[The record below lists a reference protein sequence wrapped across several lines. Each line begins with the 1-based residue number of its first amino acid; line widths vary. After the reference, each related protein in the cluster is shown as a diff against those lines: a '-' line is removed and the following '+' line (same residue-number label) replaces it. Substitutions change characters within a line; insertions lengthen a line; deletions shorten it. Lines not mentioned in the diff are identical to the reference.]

1 MRCRPILVCAI
12 LTLLISVPAIGAGF
26 DAALE
31 LKDDKTSQ
39 ASISKTASTPDPL
52 AHRAV
57 LQSST
62 GSLFTA
68 TWKVIRSGKE
78 ELKDALVHFYVV
90 KMDRQGQA
98 PPALDPAVVVI
109 ESAITMD
116 FPPGVSSAGT
126 QRFRVDAPGVYL
138 VRIEAAGDPDK
149 PGVEDF
155 TELELVVK

>member
-1 MRCRPILVCAI
+1 MRCRPILIWAFLI
-12 LTLLISVPAIGAGF
+12 LLVSVPAIGAGF
-26 DAALE
+26 DATLE

-39 ASISKTASTPDPL
+39 TSKSKAASMPDPL

-57 LQSST
+57 LEAST

-68 TWKVIRSGKE
+68 TWKVVRSGKG

-98 PPALDPAVVVI
+98 PPVLDPAIVVI

-116 FPPGVSSAGT
+116 FPPGVSSGGT
-126 QRFRVDAPGVYL
+126 QRFRVDGPGVYL